1 MKKIF
6 ITIMAAAAV
15 LTGCNT
21 VLIESAGV
29 GQLSV
34 ELSASDEYNAQ
45 TRASVNEDKNSFK
58 IEILNKADGSVAK
71 SYQRYADM

>member
-34 ELSASDEYNAQ
+34 CVGD
-45 TRASVNEDKNSFK
+45 V
-58 IEILNKADGSVAK
+58 V
-71 SYQRYADM
+71 QRVEGIGMLLA